1 MTRTTRSVRLDWPFS
16 PYPRSVCIAPP
27 SASCPHPSCAGSP
40 GVHQSSSPLRGR
52 KTKQVLRRE
61 DGEVGAQRGSKDP
74 LTVAVRFGLEVID
87 DLSFLL
93 EIRVSFMEL
102 LPATYQERVCSL
114 LLWSHVF
121 KLNVR
126 SSRIL
131 TNAPQAFSSVRRTL
145 KKKKKKHKK
154 LITLKTNT
162 QGFLNGTHTHAHT
175 HIYISCESQAVKELN
190 HGPAGQRVGRTYDG
204 LILAGLIDGGRQR
217 ETDREGQALTVN
229 HHKHGLNSHTA
240 CTNVEQTLQSSV
252 LQSQGSIWSV
262 CHANTLLLHMGTL
275 LTQF

>member
-61 DGEVGAQRGSKDP
+61 DGEVGARRGSKDP

-131 TNAPQAFSSVRRTL
+131 TNALQAFSSVRRTL
-145 KKKKKKHKK
+145 KKKKK
-154 LITLKTNT
+154 TQKTN
-162 QGFLNGTHTHAHT
+162 
-175 HIYISCESQAVKELN
+175 YSQN
-190 HGPAGQRVGRTYDG
+190 
-204 LILAGLIDGGRQR
+204 
-217 ETDREGQALTVN
+217 
-229 HHKHGLNSHTA
+229 
-240 CTNVEQTLQSSV
+240 
-252 LQSQGSIWSV
+252 
-262 CHANTLLLHMGTL
+262 
-275 LTQF
+275 

>member
-1 MTRTTRSVRLDWPFS
+1 MERWALKEAAKTHLLLLSALGSRSSMTSLFFWRSEWASWSFS
-16 PYPRSVCIAPP
+16 LQHTKSVC
-27 SASCPHPSCAGSP
+27 
-40 GVHQSSSPLRGR
+40 VH
-52 KTKQVLRRE
+52 
-61 DGEVGAQRGSKDP
+61 
-74 LTVAVRFGLEVID
+74 
-87 DLSFLL
+87 
-93 EIRVSFMEL
+93 FM
-102 LPATYQERVCSL
+102 
-114 LLWSHVF
+114 LWSHVF

-154 LITLKTNT
+154 LITVKTNT